1 MDPYPEDLIRMLENA
16 LNHYSNRLV
25 KLEDNNEVL
34 HDHLQNDYIKKDLL
48 HESRMAQDLK
58 KNLNIGQGEL
68 SVPALEYKDNR
79 KMACD
84 ALKCYL
90 NDLKE
95 SVSVVKDKLGGAEPV
110 FEQVNKEISEGQK
123 LFDRI
128 CNQGK

>member
-1 MDPYPEDLIRMLENA
+1 MLENA

-25 KLEDNNEVL
+25 KLEENNEVL

-48 HESRMAQDLK
+48 HESRKAQNLK
-58 KNLNIGQGEL
+58 KSLNAAEGEFFI
-68 SVPALEYKDNR
+68 PAFDEDNR
-79 KMACD
+79 KTACD

-110 FEQVNKEISEGQK
+110 FEQVNKEISEAQK
-123 LFDRI
+123 YFEII